1 MGIAGKIS
9 KRRTNAILKKHML
22 DLDDSIQEVY
32 DIADENSKKI
42 ENNLEQADSKLRKT
56 MFDEYKGMQQKTLN
70 KFADDMKVQ
79 KEKMN
84 NGKIAL
90 YNKIINS

>member
-1 MGIAGKIS
+1 MGIVGKIS
-9 KRRTNAILKKHML
+9 KRITNAVLRKHMA

-32 DIADENSKKI
+32 DIAGENLKKI
-42 ENNLEQADSKLRKT
+42 ENNPEQAESKLRKT
-56 MFDEYKGMQQKTLN
+56 MFDEYKGMQQKILN
-70 KFADDMKVQ
+70 KFADDMEVQ